1 MTLFPDFEPVMPA
14 DRQLMESVPRLAEKL
29 NMDWKSIFFEPITP
43 PPGEEEMTT
52 PITTQDDEQKT
63 KLLKSL
69 TSVARKGLIHYHAA
83 GKALAQIR
91 DSELWRM
98 TGIETFDG
106 WCVETFQMGYGRI
119 NKIIDTSRTL
129 DHLIEAGFK
138 NLPAGPE
145 VTRQLVGLKAEDA
158 VAVWSEAV
166 ATEEKPTA
174 KLVGSIARRRKTSL
188 VRPLSMKIPGACLR
202 IIPRKRGFV
211 SFRRVLEQA
220 LQLIIEQEQRKEVA

>member
-1 MTLFPDFEPVMPA
+1 
-14 DRQLMESVPRLAEKL
+14 MESVPRLAEKL
-29 NMDWKSIFFEPITP
+29 NMDWKSIFFEPISP
-43 PPGEEEMTT
+43 LPEEEMTT
-52 PITTQDDEQKT
+52 PISTLDDEQRM

-69 TSVARKGLIHYHAA
+69 TAVARKGLIHYHAA
-83 GKALAQIR
+83 GKALAEIR

-98 TGIETFDG
+98 TGIQTFDG
-106 WCVETFQMGYGRI
+106 WCVETFQMGYGRV

-129 DHLIEAGFK
+129 DHLIEAGCK
-138 NLPAGPE
+138 TLPAGPD
-145 VTRQLVGLKAEDA
+145 VTRQLIGLPAGEA
-158 VAVWSEAV
+158 VAVWQEAV

-174 KLVGSIARRRKTSL
+174 KLVGAIAARRKKTSL

-220 LQLIIEQEQRKEVA
+220 LQLIIEQEKAAEAA